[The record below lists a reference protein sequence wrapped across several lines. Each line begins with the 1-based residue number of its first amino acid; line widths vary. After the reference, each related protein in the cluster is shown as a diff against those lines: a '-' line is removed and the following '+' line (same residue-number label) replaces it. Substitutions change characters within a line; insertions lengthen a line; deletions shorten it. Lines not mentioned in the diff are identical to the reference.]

1 MELSDEARQAK
12 NAYQREYNR
21 NMSDEAKSAKNA
33 YQREYRRKNPDK
45 VKQYNTDY
53 WERKA
58 GRIDT
63 GTIED
68 KISRMYN
75 AGLSLRE
82 IGAKIGINHVKVS
95 RILKS
100 L

>member
-45 VKQYNTDY
+45 VKQ
-53 WERKA
+53 WIFR
-58 GRIDT
+58 
-63 GTIED
+63 
-68 KISRMYN
+68 
-75 AGLSLRE
+75 
-82 IGAKIGINHVKVS
+82 
-95 RILKS
+95 
-100 L
+100 

>member
-1 MELSDEARQAK
+1 MKLSDEARQAK

-21 NMSDEAKSAKNA
+21 TMSDEAKRAKNA

-45 VKQYNTDY
+45 FKQYNADY

-58 GRIDT
+58 GRINT
-63 GTIED
+63 GTMEYEIF
-68 KISRMYN
+68 RLHN

-82 IGAKIGINHVKVS
+82 IAAKIGINHVKVS

>member
-1 MELSDEARQAK
+1 MKLTDEARQAK

-21 NMSDEAKSAKNA
+21 
-33 YQREYRRKNPDK
+33 KNPDK
-45 VKQYNTDY
+45 VKQYIADY

-58 GRIDT
+58 GRINT

-68 KISRMYN
+68 RISRMYN

-82 IGAKIGINHVKVS
+82 IASKIGINHVKVS